1 MTAPWL
7 ARVSRLSTSIAILLL
22 LGWGLMLP
30 MTGETGELKGQ
41 VKIGVLLPLTGRIA
55 AEGNRQ
61 LQGFGVMRDIIN
73 DWGGIWG
80 KELVYATGDAPDPTA
95 AANEA
100 NRLITQEKVQLIAG
114 TYSSSLCVPASEVAA
129 RRRVTYW
136 EVSCVDPRFNARGLP
151 YVWRTEID
159 AHGFGWYSTEFIAKT
174 LAPKLGKPVKELRLA
189 FISEDSAYGQGVT
202 EFAVKRAKDM
212 GMEVV
217 SADYYNAAKIT
228 DFTPLI
234 LKLKS
239 LNPDIL
245 HATPY
250 TQDAILFWKQ
260 AKEHDLAVKALVHT
274 GAVGFGSPD
283 FGQAFGKD
291 ADGVFALLEP
301 VGLNLEMLNAEA
313 RKWQAE
319 ADRRYE
325 QKHGTPPP
333 GAAQLSIAG
342 MYILKLVLDKAGSLD
357 PDKIRTAALGL
368 HLPVGGAVMG
378 WGVEFQENG
387 QNTNEVV
394 QHYMNQWQEGKLVT
408 VWPEQYA
415 IAPLKFVPLPKW
427 GER

>member
-1 MTAPWL
+1 
-7 ARVSRLSTSIAILLL
+7 
-22 LGWGLMLP
+22 
-30 MTGETGELKGQ
+30 
-41 VKIGVLLPLTGRIA
+41 
-55 AEGNRQ
+55 
-61 LQGFGVMRDIIN
+61 
-73 DWGGIWG
+73 
-80 KELVYATGDAPDPTA
+80 
-95 AANEA
+95 
-100 NRLITQEKVQLIAG
+100 
-114 TYSSSLCVPASEVAA
+114 
-129 RRRVTYW
+129 
-136 EVSCVDPRFNARGLP
+136 VSCVDPRFNARGLP

-174 LAPKLGKPVKELRLA
+174 LAPKLGKQAKELRLA

-202 EFAVKRAKDM
+202 EFALKRAKDI
-212 GMEVV
+212 GMEAV
-217 SADYYNAAKIT
+217 SVDYYNAAKIT

-239 LNPDIL
+239 LNLDIL

-260 AKEHDLAVKALVHT
+260 AKEHDLVVKALVHT

-291 ADGVFALLEP
+291 ADGVLALLEP
-301 VGLNLEMLNAEA
+301 VGLNLEMLSPDA

-342 MYILKLVLDKAGSLD
+342 MYILKLVLDRAGSLD
-357 PDKIRTAALGL
+357 PDKVRAAALGL
-368 HLPVGGAVMG
+368 DIPVGGAVMG
-378 WGVEFQENG
+378 WGVKFQENG
-387 QNTNEVV
+387 QNANEVV

-415 IAPLKFVPLPKW
+415 IVPLKFVPLPKW